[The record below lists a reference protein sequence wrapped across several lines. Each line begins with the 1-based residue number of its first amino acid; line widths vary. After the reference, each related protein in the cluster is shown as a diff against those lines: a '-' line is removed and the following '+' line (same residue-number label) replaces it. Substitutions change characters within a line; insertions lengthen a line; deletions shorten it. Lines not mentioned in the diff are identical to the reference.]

1 MVLFDRFGEKGL
13 EKYYKT
19 LYRLVYHI
27 RLTNSQVRYQTV
39 SDLGRS
45 GYFQIICNAKEL
57 SDLRELD
64 KMLERVMHET
74 PSAKYEKVSVRVK
87 DFILTGE

>member
-1 MVLFDRFGEKGL
+1 
-13 EKYYKT
+13 
-19 LYRLVYHI
+19 
-27 RLTNSQVRYQTV
+27 
-39 SDLGRS
+39 LGRS

-74 PSAKYEKVSVRVK
+74 PSAKYEKMSERVR
-87 DFILTGE
+87 DFILTGK